1 MSKQDEQDRRLWQKF
16 EKHLAHH
23 QDRTCPDEAML
34 AAYIDGVISEHES
47 DQIESHLVNCSL
59 CLLSVLAIHESPGDV
74 GEHPSPAL
82 IRQLKSLKP
91 EKHMKAPL
99 YQSPSW
105 NWREIL
111 LMRLRHGMGWAAA
124 AAFII
129 IASVGGYKL
138 GQETSFF
145 KMHLAER
152 PAVEAPF
159 TFERPNTSPFTEDV
173 L

>member
-1 MSKQDEQDRRLWQKF
+1 MSKQDEQDRGLWQKF
-16 EKHLAHH
+16 KKRLAHH
-23 QDRTCPDEAML
+23 QDRTCPDAALL

-47 DQIESHLVNCSL
+47 DRIESHFVYCSH
-59 CLLSVLAIHESPGDV
+59 CLSSFLSVKESPGDV
-74 GEHPSPAL
+74 GQHPSPAL

-91 EKHMKAPL
+91 EKPIKAHF

-111 LMRLRHGMGWAAA
+111 LMRLKPGMGWAAA

-129 IASVGGYKL
+129 IASAGGYKL
-138 GQETSFF
+138 GQETSLL

-159 TFERPNTSPFTEDV
+159 TFERPGASPFTEDV